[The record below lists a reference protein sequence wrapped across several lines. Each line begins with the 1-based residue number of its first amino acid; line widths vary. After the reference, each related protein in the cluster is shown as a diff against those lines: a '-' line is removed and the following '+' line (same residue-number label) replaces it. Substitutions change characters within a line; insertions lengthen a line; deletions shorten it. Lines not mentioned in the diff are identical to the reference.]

1 MFKTV
6 LMDETSTKATNL
18 CVYFINRGQQVKGK
32 LVHVV
37 QLTFAVCC
45 KRDSKSLC

>member
-18 CVYFINRGQQVKGK
+18 CVYIINRQQQVKRK
-32 LVHVV
+32 LGHVV
-37 QLTFAVCC
+37 N
-45 KRDSKSLC
+45 